1 MYPRTI
7 HIKIKIQLAAF
18 IACFCFMNSAF
29 AQELTDTSFRFETSD
44 TLQVDTAAKP
54 KSVLNNSLLDSISSD
69 SLLLSIFHPYVR
81 ITQPYV
87 KIPTRRTGITGIKEI
102 QNRPK
107 RRDQWRFW
115 VICVIL
121 MYISFVRISHPSD
134 FNQFVQSVFNVRLS
148 DKIWEEQR
156 TVFNFIT
163 LHMFAIYLL
172 IAAIFIN
179 SYLEQ
184 SRINIIDNYFLQ
196 YLFIVGVC
204 AIVYASK
211 FLLHGLLGALLSIKK
226 LGVGFISNTVSVT
239 NFLALVI
246 FPFIIFYA
254 YNTNQLWSVIMMQTI
269 VSLFFVSILY
279 RVVRILLLS
288 PSFFTFPIIYLFIYL
303 CALEI
308 LPIVVIVKYINTYT
322 I

>member
-1 MYPRTI
+1 MQQGYAQVATDTAFNFEITDTLKSDSVIP
-7 HIKIKIQLAAF
+7 IKI
-18 IACFCFMNSAF
+18 N
-29 AQELTDTSFRFETSD
+29 
-44 TLQVDTAAKP
+44 V
-54 KSVLNNSLLDSISSD
+54 KSTLLDTILSD
-69 SLLLSIFHPYVR
+69 SILLTIFHPYVR

-87 KIPTRRTGITGIKEI
+87 KIQSRRTGITGIKEI

-121 MYISFVRISHPSD
+121 IYISFVRISHPND
-134 FNQFVQSVFNVRLS
+134 FNVFIQSVFNVRLS

-156 TVFNFIT
+156 SVFNFIT
-163 LHMFAIYLL
+163 LHMFTIYLL

-179 SYLEQ
+179 SYFEQ
-184 SRINIIDNYFLQ
+184 NRINFTDNYFLQ
-196 YLFIVGVC
+196 YLLVAGICG
-204 AIVYASK
+204 AVYISK
-211 FLLHGLLGALLSIKK
+211 FLLHSFLGALLSIKK
-226 LGVGFISNTVSVT
+226 LGVGFISNTISVS

-269 VSLFFVSILY
+269 IALFLISIVY
-279 RVVRILLLS
+279 RILRILVLS
-288 PSFFTFPIIYLFIYL
+288 HSFFTFPIMYLFIYL

-308 LPIVVIVKYINTYT
+308 LPIVVIVKFINTYT

>member
-1 MYPRTI
+1 MQPRQINNYVKALLLTCLTFVLSV
-7 HIKIKIQLAAF
+7 QWCYAQGGSDTAF
-18 IACFCFMNSAF
+18 
-29 AQELTDTSFRFETSD
+29 TFESSD
-44 TLQVDTAAKP
+44 TLRSDTII
-54 KSVLNNSLLDSISSD
+54 SIKTVVKGTLIDTVSSD
-69 SLLLSIFHPYVR
+69 SILLSIFHPYVR

-87 KIPTRRTGITGIKEI
+87 KISSRRTGITGVKEI

-115 VICVIL
+115 IICLIL
-121 MYISFVRISHPSD
+121 LYIAFVRITHPND
-134 FNQFVQSVFNVRLS
+134 FNAFIQSVFNVRLS

-179 SYLEQ
+179 SYFEQ
-184 SRINIIDNYFLQ
+184 NRINLTDNYFMQ
-196 YLFIVGVC
+196 YLLVVGIFGV
-204 AIVYASK
+204 AYTSK

-226 LGVGFISNTVSVT
+226 LGVGFISNTISVS

-254 YNTNQLWSVIMMQTI
+254 YNTNQLWSVIIMQTI
-269 VSLFFVSILY
+269 ITLFFISIIY
-279 RVVRILLLS
+279 RVLRILVLS
-288 PSFFTFPIIYLFIYL
+288 HSFFTFPIIYLFIYL

-308 LPIVVIVKYINTYT
+308 LPVVVIVKFINTYT

>member
-1 MYPRTI
+1 MQQLKVNILLLLFFTCNLHMQQGYAQVATDTAFNFEITDTLKSDSVIP
-7 HIKIKIQLAAF
+7 IKI
-18 IACFCFMNSAF
+18 N
-29 AQELTDTSFRFETSD
+29 
-44 TLQVDTAAKP
+44 V
-54 KSVLNNSLLDSISSD
+54 KSTLLDTILSD
-69 SLLLSIFHPYVR
+69 SILLTIFHPYVR

-87 KIPTRRTGITGIKEI
+87 KIQSRRTGITGIKEI

-121 MYISFVRISHPSD
+121 IYISFVRISHPND
-134 FNQFVQSVFNVRLS
+134 FNVFIQSVFNVRLS

-156 TVFNFIT
+156 SVFNFIT
-163 LHMFAIYLL
+163 LHMFTIYLL

-179 SYLEQ
+179 SYFEQ
-184 SRINIIDNYFLQ
+184 NRINFTDNYFLQ
-196 YLFIVGVC
+196 YLLVAGICG
-204 AIVYASK
+204 AVYISK
-211 FLLHGLLGALLSIKK
+211 FLLHSFLGALLSIKK
-226 LGVGFISNTVSVT
+226 LGVGFISNTISVS

-269 VSLFFVSILY
+269 IALFLISIVY
-279 RVVRILLLS
+279 RILRILVLS
-288 PSFFTFPIIYLFIYL
+288 HSFFTFPIMYLFIYL

-308 LPIVVIVKYINTYT
+308 LPIVVIVKFINTYT